1 MRLAAKRL
9 ASLTCA
15 AALML
20 SLAACS
26 TSSASSA
33 ESTDDAPSM
42 SAPGEGTPPDG
53 QPPEKPDGAP
63 DGQGGPGGGFG
74 GSTFTGTLNIVE
86 NAAGGTAVEDNAVVT
101 LEKGSTWTLT
111 GDCTLTSLTNNGT
124 IHFNG
129 HTITLAD
136 GTVLS

>member
-33 ESTDDAPSM
+33 ESTDAPSM
-42 SAPGEGTPPDG
+42 SAPGEG
-53 QPPEKPDGAP
+53 
-63 DGQGGPGGGFG
+63 
-74 GSTFTGTLNIVE
+74 
-86 NAAGGTAVEDNAVVT
+86 
-101 LEKGSTWTLT
+101 
-111 GDCTLTSLTNNGT
+111 TLTSLTNNGT

-129 HTITLAD
+129 YTITLAD